1 MDRAGHAEI
10 SALPFVDVHTVL
22 VDAEPAVVW
31 RAAGEAVTRSFAGGP
46 SEGVAR
52 LLGAADPAASGA
64 RPPAPGATVPGATV
78 PGFRV
83 VTADEGRTLALAG
96 SHRFS
101 AYALVLRLE
110 REGPGRTRLRAETR
124 AAFPGPA
131 GRLYKLLVIGS
142 RAHRLVVRRMLARIR
157 RRAEAGGPGSGRG
170 AGGEAPQQR

>member
-31 RAAGEAVTRSFAGGP
+31 RAAGEAVARSFAGGP

-52 LLGAADPAASGA
+52 LLGAADPAASGP
-64 RPPAPGATVPGATV
+64 RPPAPGATVPG
-78 PGFRV
+78 FRV
-83 VTADEGRTLALAG
+83 VGAVEDRELALAG
-96 SHRFS
+96 RHRFS

-131 GRLYKLLVIGS
+131 GRLYRLLVIGS
-142 RAHRLVVRRMLARIR
+142 RAHRLAVRRLLAGIR

-170 AGGEAPQQR
+170 AGGEAAQQR

>member
-1 MDRAGHAEI
+1 MKSAEM
-10 SALPFVDVHTVL
+10 SALPFVDVHTV
-22 VDAEPAVVW
+22 VVAAEPVAVW
-31 RAAGEAVTRSFAGGP
+31 RAVGEVVGRSFAGGR
-46 SEGVAR
+46 SQGVAR
-52 LLGAADPAASGA
+52 VLGCADRTASGA
-64 RPPAPGATVPGATV
+64 RPPAVGATV

-83 VTADEGRTLALAG
+83 VTADEGQTLALAG
-96 SHRFS
+96 RHRFS

-131 GRLYKLLVIGS
+131 GRLYRLLVIGS